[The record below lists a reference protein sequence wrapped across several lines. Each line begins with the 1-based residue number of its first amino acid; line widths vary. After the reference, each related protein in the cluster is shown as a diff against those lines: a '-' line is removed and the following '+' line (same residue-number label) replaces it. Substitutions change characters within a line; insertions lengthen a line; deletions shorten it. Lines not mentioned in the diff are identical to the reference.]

1 MKKIISLLSVLA
13 TVTVANAQLHTV
25 DIKNFDELK
34 SYFKQDQN
42 KPIIISG
49 HRGGMMSG
57 YPENSIE
64 AFEKTL
70 SIMPS
75 FFEIDPQLTKDS
87 VLILMHDDTFNRTT
101 DLQGKVKDYT
111 YTQIKNAK
119 LKDREG
125 KLTDFKI
132 PTLKEALDW
141 SQGKTIFQLDNKGVP
156 YATYVKFLKENPY
169 PNVVLGLRKDDE
181 VAYYAK
187 HLDHVMF
194 MKPFHSMKDVESF
207 EKLNVSYDR
216 MIAWIGLEVKDEQK
230 EMIAYLREKGV
241 MVMIAIAPSTDKLPT
256 DLERTRGYIQH
267 LISRPDIIETDYPS
281 QFINHK

>member
-1 MKKIISLLSVLA
+1 MKKIHLWFVLLA
-13 TVTVANAQLHTV
+13 TVTVANAQLNTV
-25 DIKNFDELK
+25 NIKNFEDLK
-34 SYFKQDQN
+34 SYFKQDQS

-49 HRGGMMSG
+49 HRGGMMPG

-87 VLILMHDDTFNRTT
+87 VLILMHDDTFDRTT
-101 DLQGKVKDYT
+101 TLKGKVKDYT
-111 YTQIKNAK
+111 YAEIKNAR

-125 KLTDFKI
+125 NLTDFKI

-169 PNVVLGLRKDDE
+169 PNVVLGLRKDEE
-181 VAYYAK
+181 VTYYAK
-187 HLDHVMF
+187 HLNHVLF
-194 MKPFHSMKDVESF
+194 MKPFHTMKDVKSF
-207 EKLNVSYDR
+207 EQLNVPFNR
-216 MIAWIGLEVKDEQK
+216 VIAWVGTAIKEEQK
-230 EMIAYLREKGV
+230 EMIAYLRDKGV
-241 MVMIAIAPSTDKLPT
+241 MVMIAIAPTSDKLPT

-267 LISRPDIIETDYPS
+267 LITRPDIIETDYPA
-281 QFINHK
+281 QFINW

>member
-1 MKKIISLLSVLA
+1 MKKIHLWFVLLA
-13 TVTVANAQLHTV
+13 TVTVANAQLNTV
-25 DIKNFDELK
+25 NIKNFEDLK
-34 SYFKQDQN
+34 SYFKQDQS

-49 HRGGMMSG
+49 HRGGMMPG

-87 VLILMHDDTFNRTT
+87 VLILMHDDTFDRTT
-101 DLQGKVKDYT
+101 TLKGKVKDYT
-111 YTQIKNAK
+111 YAEIKNAR

-125 KLTDFKI
+125 NLTDFKI

-169 PNVVLGLRKDDE
+169 PNVVLGLRKDEE

-187 HLDHVMF
+187 HLNHVLF
-194 MKPFHSMKDVESF
+194 MKPFHTMKDVKSF
-207 EKLNVSYDR
+207 EQLNVPFNR
-216 MIAWIGLEVKDEQK
+216 VIAWVGTAIKEEQK
-230 EMIAYLREKGV
+230 EMIAYLRDKGV
-241 MVMIAIAPSTDKLPT
+241 MVMIAIAPTSDKLPT
-256 DLERTRGYIQH
+256 DFERTRGYIQH
-267 LISRPDIIETDYPS
+267 LITRPDIIETDYPA
-281 QFINHK
+281 QFINW

>member
-13 TVTVANAQLHTV
+13 TVTVANAQLYTV

-49 HRGGMMSG
+49 HRGGMMPG

-101 DLQGKVKDYT
+101 NLQGKVKDYT

>member
-1 MKKIISLLSVLA
+1 MKKIHLWFVLLA
-13 TVTVANAQLHTV
+13 TVTVANAQLNTV
-25 DIKNFDELK
+25 NIKNFEDLK
-34 SYFKQDQN
+34 SYFKQDQS

-49 HRGGMMSG
+49 HRGGMMPG

-87 VLILMHDDTFNRTT
+87 VLILMHDDTFDRTT
-101 DLQGKVKDYT
+101 TLKGKVKDYT
-111 YTQIKNAK
+111 YAEIKNAR

-125 KLTDFKI
+125 NLTDFKI

-169 PNVVLGLRKDDE
+169 PNVVLGLRKDEE
-181 VAYYAK
+181 VTYYAK
-187 HLDHVMF
+187 HLNHVLF
-194 MKPFHSMKDVESF
+194 MKPFHTMKDVKSF
-207 EKLNVSYDR
+207 EQLNVPFNR
-216 MIAWIGLEVKDEQK
+216 VIAWVGTAIKEEQK
-230 EMIAYLREKGV
+230 EMIAYLRDKGV
-241 MVMIAIAPSTDKLPT
+241 MVMIAIAPTSDKLPT
-256 DLERTRGYIQH
+256 DLERTREYIHH
-267 LISRPDIIETDYPS
+267 LITRPDIIETDYPA
-281 QFINHK
+281 QFIKW

>member
-1 MKKIISLLSVLA
+1 MRKIYLWFAILA
-13 TVTVANAQLHTV
+13 TVTVANAQLNTV
-25 DIKNFDELK
+25 EIKNFDDLK
-34 SYFKQDQN
+34 SYFKHDES

-49 HRGGMMSG
+49 HRGAMMPG

-70 SIMPS
+70 SIIPS

-87 VLILMHDDTFNRTT
+87 VLILMHDDTLNRTT
-101 DLQGKVKDYT
+101 NFQGKVKDYT
-111 YTQIKNAK
+111 YAQIKNAR

-125 KLTDFKI
+125 NLTDFKI

-169 PNVVLGLRKDDE
+169 PNVVLGLRKDEE

-187 HLDHVMF
+187 HLDHVLF
-194 MKPFHSMKDVESF
+194 MKPFHTMKDVKSF
-207 EKLNVSYDR
+207 EKLNVPFNR
-216 MIAWIGLEVKDEQK
+216 MIAWIGGEVKQEQK
-230 EMIAYLREKGV
+230 EMITYLRSKGV
-241 MVMIAIAPSTDKLPT
+241 MIMIAIAPTTDKLKT
-256 DLERTRGYIQH
+256 DLERARGYIQH
-267 LISRPDIIETDYPS
+267 LITRPDIIETDYPS
-281 QFINHK
+281 QFINR

>member
-1 MKKIISLLSVLA
+1 MRKIHLWIALLA
-13 TVTVANAQLHTV
+13 TVTVANAQLKTV
-25 DIKNFDELK
+25 DIKSFEDLK
-34 SYFKQDQN
+34 SYFKQDQS

-49 HRGGMMSG
+49 HRGGMMPG

-87 VLILMHDDTFNRTT
+87 VLILMHDDTFDRTT
-101 DLQGKVKDYT
+101 TLKGKVKDYT
-111 YTQIKNAK
+111 YAEIKNAR

-125 KLTDFKI
+125 NLTDFKI

-169 PNVVLGLRKDDE
+169 PNVVLGLRKDEE

-187 HLDHVMF
+187 HLNHVLF
-194 MKPFHSMKDVESF
+194 MKPFHTMKDVKSF
-207 EKLNVSYDR
+207 EQLNVPFNR
-216 MIAWIGLEVKDEQK
+216 VIAWVGTAIKEEQK
-230 EMIAYLREKGV
+230 EMIAYLRDKGV
-241 MVMIAIAPSTDKLPT
+241 MVMIAIAPTSDKLPT

-267 LISRPDIIETDYPS
+267 LITRPDIIETDYPA
-281 QFINHK
+281 QFINW

>member
-13 TVTVANAQLHTV
+13 TVTVVNAQLHTV

-49 HRGGMMSG
+49 HRGGIMPG

-101 DLQGKVKDYT
+101 NLQGKVKDYT

-141 SQGKTIFQLDNKGVP
+141 SQGKTIFQ
-156 YATYVKFLKENPY
+156 
-169 PNVVLGLRKDDE
+169 
-181 VAYYAK
+181 
-187 HLDHVMF
+187 
-194 MKPFHSMKDVESF
+194 
-207 EKLNVSYDR
+207 
-216 MIAWIGLEVKDEQK
+216 
-230 EMIAYLREKGV
+230 
-241 MVMIAIAPSTDKLPT
+241 
-256 DLERTRGYIQH
+256 
-267 LISRPDIIETDYPS
+267 
-281 QFINHK
+281 